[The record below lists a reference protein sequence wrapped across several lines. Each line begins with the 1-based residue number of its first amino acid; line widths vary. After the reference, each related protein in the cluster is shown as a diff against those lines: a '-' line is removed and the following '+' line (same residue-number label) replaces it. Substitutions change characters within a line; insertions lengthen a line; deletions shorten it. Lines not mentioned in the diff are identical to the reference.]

1 MKRIA
6 CPGCGALVPDT
17 PGPTHRYIGAPGAVL
32 GALREVL
39 AREYSD
45 FRYASVHQLTVDSY
59 AAQHPGEPSRQSI
72 QSVAVHL
79 ISLHLMLERGYGSP
93 ASNESGPAG
102 DVARERFRVARSAR
116 IPRRDD
122 DRARTRRPATPPRI
136 KNACGNGPPLFGAR
150 GSDTTK
156 QCGGVGEAVG
166 NRLEENSRLTP
177 VPERACRDAPA
188 GSHAAR
194 ERL

>member
-17 PGPTHRYIGAPGAVL
+17 PGPTHRYIGAPAQCW
-32 GALREVL
+32 ALFGEVL

-79 ISLHLMLERGYGSP
+79 ISLHLMLERGYVSRQATKAVQRATSLENVFEWLDP
-93 ASNESGPAG
+93 PESLG
-102 DVARERFRVARSAR
+102 VVTIEHVH
-116 IPRRDD
+116 
-122 DRARTRRPATPPRI
+122 
-136 KNACGNGPPLFGAR
+136 GAR
-150 GSDTTK
+150 DAAAH
-156 QCGGVGEAVG
+156 QERVREWAAAVWSAWERYHETVRG
-166 NRLEENSRLTP
+166 WARL
-177 VPERACRDAPA
+177 
-188 GSHAAR
+188 
-194 ERL
+194 